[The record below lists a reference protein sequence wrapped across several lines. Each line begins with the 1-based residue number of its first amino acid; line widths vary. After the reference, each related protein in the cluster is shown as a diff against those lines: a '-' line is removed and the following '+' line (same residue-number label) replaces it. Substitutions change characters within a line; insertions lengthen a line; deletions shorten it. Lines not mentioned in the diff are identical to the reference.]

1 MLLCAKMADATTSN
15 VALSNFLLNSFSSIE
30 GNTCKRCDESEIQ
43 LNEALS
49 ELSSAQTI
57 ISILQKELILAK
69 TSTSVDPDIRL
80 HNEPDTEAWKPIT
93 YNTRKKIKPQKK
105 DRPSLNGRLGVFL

>member
-1 MLLCAKMADATTSN
+1 MDSASTENLPGNCIVTNVTNTLIKMADAAASN

-49 ELSSAQTI
+49 ELSSAQMI
-57 ISILQKELILAK
+57 INILQKELILAK
-69 TSTSVDPDIRL
+69 TSTSIDPDIRL

-93 YNTRKKIKPQKK
+93 YNN
-105 DRPSLNGRLGVFL
+105 S